1 MPNYGISNSNLVAGT
16 AQLTASTSYQPL
28 IMTQPSS
35 GSALVSPPANLGLKR
50 VKWYDILVGT
60 NGTPA
65 DSYVEYSVIRGTIG
79 STLTWLGTLSS
90 MSSAFALDMADTGFQ
105 CFCTVNASQGSSAS
119 YSVMAEPWYVG
130 VNQRASY
137 RWVAAPGSE
146 IVSPATS
153 SATTGSGLALRMR
166 GTLTTTVTGNVLFSE

>member
-1 MPNYGISNSNLVAGT
+1 MPNYGISNSNLSFGS
-16 AQLTASTSYQPL
+16 AQTTASTSYQPA

-35 GSALVSPPANLGLKR
+35 GSALVSPPANNGLKR
-50 VKWYDILVGT
+50 VKWYDVLVGT

-65 DSYVEYSVIRGTIG
+65 DSYVEYSIIRTTIG
-79 STLTWLGTLSS
+79 STLTWTGTLSS
-90 MSSAFALDMADTGFQ
+90 ASSAFTLDPADTGFQ
-105 CFCTVNASQGSSAS
+105 CFCTINASQGSSAS
-119 YSVMAEPWYVG
+119 YSVGAEPWYVG

-153 SATTGSGLALRMR
+153 SATTFSGLALRFR